1 MPWAWDDANTAVAF
15 RLWGEGKSATVIA
28 KAIGCPSRNAVV
40 GKLSRGGA
48 TRDEPSAPTTS
59 RAAAPIAKAP
69 RAVRMPAAKPIQAAP
84 QPRPVRP
91 PPAPP
96 PPPPPPRTDEEI
108 VAGAVPLTGLS
119 VGGCRYPVGRT
130 DGPGLYLFCNAPAA
144 GEGEPWCLEHK
155 RLCVSAHQGRPGDL
169 ARLGRP
175 SLSQQ
180 HHTAGNPN
188 R

>member
-15 RLWGEGKSATVIA
+15 RLWGEGKSATEIA

-40 GKLSRGGA
+40 GKLARGGA
-48 TRDEPSAPTTS
+48 TRDEPSAP
-59 RAAAPIAKAP
+59 AAPIAKPA
-69 RAVRMPAAKPIQAAP
+69 RAAKPLAAKP
-84 QPRPVRP
+84 TKPVPPPRPTRP

-96 PPPPPPRTDEEI
+96 IPPPPPRTEDEI

-119 VGGCRYPVGRT
+119 SGGCRYPVGRT

-144 GEGEPWCLEHK
+144 GEGESWCPDHK
-155 RLCVSAHQGRPGDL
+155 RLCVNAHQGRPGDL